1 MFLSCCTSFFLVSV
15 GILLLN
21 RDVRAEERAALAEA
35 MYHALK
41 DFLSGSRRGPVAIIS
56 NPNRFFEAVSL
67 SPLLPM
73 PSHSIMLDTG

>member
-1 MFLSCCTSFFLVSV
+1 V

-21 RDVRAEERAALAEA
+21 RDVRVEERAALSEA

-41 DFLSGSRRGPVAIIS
+41 DFLSETSHGPIAIIS
-56 NPNRFFEAVSL
+56 DPNRFFEAVRS

-73 PSHSIMLDTG
+73 PSHSIMLDAG